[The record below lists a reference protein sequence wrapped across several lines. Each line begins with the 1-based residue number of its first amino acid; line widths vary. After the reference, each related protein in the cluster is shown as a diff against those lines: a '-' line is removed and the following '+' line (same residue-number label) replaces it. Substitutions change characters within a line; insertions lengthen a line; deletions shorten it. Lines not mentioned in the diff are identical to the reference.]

1 MAQRERGAA
10 PRAGS
15 AARASGPAGRP
26 GPDLATQRARLQGV
40 IEPVVVASDLDLE
53 GLSVTRAGRRHVV
66 RVTVDGDGGV
76 SHEVLGIVSRD
87 ISAALDEAE
96 ETGGEF
102 PTGSYILEVTSPG
115 IDRPLTLPRHW
126 RRNIG
131 RLVKVRVADHTVT
144 ARVTAVDDH
153 GVTIEDDNGRREL
166 PFDQL
171 GPGRV
176 QVEFSRLAELDDD
189 DLGEAFD
196 DGEDGDSAQP
206 PRAHPPKELEAGP

>member
-10 PRAGS
+10 PRTGS
-15 AARASGPAGRP
+15 ARASGPAGRP
-26 GPDLATQRARLQGV
+26 GPDLTTQRARLQRV

-144 ARVTAVDDH
+144 ARVTAVDDTRCDH
-153 GVTIEDDNGRREL
+153 RGRQR
-166 PFDQL
+166 
-171 GPGRV
+171 
-176 QVEFSRLAELDDD
+176 
-189 DLGEAFD
+189 
-196 DGEDGDSAQP
+196 P
-206 PRAHPPKELEAGP
+206 PRAAV

>member
-10 PRAGS
+10 ARAGS
-15 AARASGPAGRP
+15 AARASGTAGRP
-26 GPDLATQRARLQGV
+26 RPDLASQRARLHGV
-40 IEPVVVASDLDLE
+40 IEPVVVAAALDLE

-102 PTGSYILEVTSPG
+102 PTSSYILEVSSPG

-131 RLVKVRVADHTVT
+131 RLVKVRVADGTVT
-144 ARVTAVDDH
+144 GRVAAVDDG
-153 GVTIEDDNGRREL
+153 GVTLEDDNGRTAL

-189 DLGEAFD
+189 DLGEAFG
-196 DGEDGDSAQP
+196 DGEDEDFSQP
-206 PRAHPPKELEAGP
+206 PRELEAGP